1 MNFSSRGRCRIAS
14 DGWRRRCVDVQE
26 TWSGAGG
33 RCRGFTSTP
42 EPLLNLPYIKSVMK
56 ASQQSA
62 LIHTSPVMSHFHTA
76 EKVREEL
83 RLCHHRLV
91 SPHGWSQCSI
101 SSTVGWSECTSLL
114 LYTNVPAFHFFMY
127 PFRSS
132 RHIIRLYLSHLRCF
146 PHWSQT
152 RVRLCRCERGH
163 CTEMLWRRHV
173 GPNSSLPGVV
183 RYAAV
188 VVPALRHIW
197 PISRQDGVMQL
208 VAEG

>member
-42 EPLLNLPYIKSVMK
+42 EPLLNLPYIKSVTK

-83 RLCHHRLV
+83 RLCHHRLLDGR
-91 SPHGWSQCSI
+91 SAASAALWADLSALHC
-101 SSTVGWSECTSLL
+101 SSTPTCLHFTSSCILSGRVDTSLAC
-114 LYTNVPAFHFFMY
+114 TCHTCAAFVYM
-127 PFRSS
+127 
-132 RHIIRLYLSHLRCF
+132 
-146 PHWSQT
+146 
-152 RVRLCRCERGH
+152 
-163 CTEMLWRRHV
+163 
-173 GPNSSLPGVV
+173 
-183 RYAAV
+183 
-188 VVPALRHIW
+188 
-197 PISRQDGVMQL
+197 
-208 VAEG
+208 